1 MVARKDATVRRPPG
15 AGPHARS
22 RRSGSPE
29 GLAHGT
35 VPRVTASPLKRPSF
49 GYRMTRHVARLLLR
63 MEYRRFEVSGA
74 EHVPA
79 TGAVLLV
86 ANHHNSLV
94 DSMAILAA
102 SPRIAGPMAKAPLWK
117 NRILRP
123 FLDAVEALPVF
134 RPQDAAENAGKG
146 ARANLETFAE
156 CIRRLKA
163 GRSLVLFPEGM
174 SRPSPK
180 LLPLRT
186 GAARIALDAE
196 VPVFV
201 VPIGLLHEP
210 PAKRRGTL
218 LVRFGPPFVLD
229 GREAGDSRRS
239 TVSIATRRMEVAIRA
254 LLAEA
259 DSLEDVELLH
269 VGAAVISQTHGTDD
283 RSLAD
288 HHALVRRLATGFEEL
303 RRSAPAEREALR
315 ADAAAYARHLAL
327 LDLPIELLEARYGF
341 ARVARFVGGTV
352 FRLVI
357 GSPIALLA
365 GLVTAPARV
374 VGDVVALRGGEATED
389 VLPFARILGR
399 TFFLFVEAI
408 LAAIML
414 AIFVGPLA
422 AAAALVGIP
431 LLYAVHVVSRDWRTD
446 VAGRVRAFFLLAGG
460 RLRRELRAERAALA
474 ARIEKAGASLPGGT
488 GDGVDAPE

>member
-1 MVARKDATVRRPPG
+1 
-15 AGPHARS
+15 
-22 RRSGSPE
+22 
-29 GLAHGT
+29 
-35 VPRVTASPLKRPSF
+35 
-49 GYRMTRHVARLLLR
+49 

-74 EHVPA
+74 EHVPP

-102 SPRIAGPMAKAPLWK
+102 SPRTAGPMAKAPLWR

-123 FLDAVEALPVF
+123 FLDSVEALPVF
-134 RPQDAAENAGKG
+134 RPQDAAENDEKG

-156 CIRRLKA
+156 CIRRLQA

-186 GAARIALDAE
+186 GAARIVLDAQ
-196 VPVFV
+196 VPVAV

-218 LVRFGPPFVLD
+218 LVRFGAPFVLD
-229 GREAGDSRRS
+229 GREVGDSRRGS
-239 TVSIATRRMEVAIRA
+239 VAVATRRMEVAIRA

-269 VGAAVISQTHGTDD
+269 VGAEALAQEHGTAEG
-283 RSLAD
+283 SLED
-288 HHALVRRLATGFEEL
+288 HHALVRRLATGFEQM
-303 RRSAPAEREALR
+303 RRTAPAERDSLR
-315 ADAAAYARHLAL
+315 ADAAAFARHLAL
-327 LDLPIELLEARYGF
+327 LDLPIDLLAARYGF
-341 ARVARFVGGTV
+341 ARVARFVGGT
-352 FRLVI
+352 LVRVAI
-357 GSPIALLA
+357 GAPIALLA
-365 GLVTAPARV
+365 SIVTAPARA
-374 VGDVVALRGGEATED
+374 VGNVMALRGGEATED

-408 LAAIML
+408 VAATLL

-422 AAAALVGIP
+422 AVAALIVIP
-431 LLYAVHVVSRDWRTD
+431 ALYAFHVVSRDWRAD
-446 VAGRVRAFFLLAGG
+446 VARRVRAFFLLAGG
-460 RLRRELRAERAALA
+460 RLREELRAERHRLA
-474 ARIEKAGASLPGGT
+474 DRIKRAGASLPVVADEPT
-488 GDGVDAPE
+488 ASRD